1 MQRYQSDIDYFEE
14 NDTEILAISVD
25 ARPTQKKFAEEVG
38 AQFTLLSDWEKDVSR
53 LYGVLNE
60 ERGIARRTTFL
71 MDKEG
76 IIRRID
82 SGSEAIDIAG
92 LKETCAQLQ

>member
-1 MQRYQSDIDYFEE
+1 M
-14 NDTEILAISVD
+14 D

-38 AQFTLLSDWEKDVSR
+38 AQFKLLSDWDKDVSR

-60 ERGIARRTTFL
+60 ERGIAGRNTFL
-71 MDKEG
+71 IDKQG

-82 SGSEAIDIAG
+82 SGSDAIDIAG
-92 LKETCAQLQ
+92 LKDACAQLQ

>member
-1 MQRYQSDIDYFEE
+1 M
-14 NDTEILAISVD
+14 D

-38 AQFTLLSDWEKDVSR
+38 AQFKLLSDWDKDVSR

-60 ERGIARRTTFL
+60 ERGIAGRNTFL
-71 MDKEG
+71 IDKKG

-82 SGSEAIDIAG
+82 SGEDALDLSGVMERCEE
-92 LKETCAQLQ
+92 LNS

>member
-1 MQRYQSDIDYFEE
+1 V
-14 NDTEILAISVD
+14 SVD

-38 AQFTLLSDWEKDVSR
+38 AQFSLLSDWEKDVSR

-71 MDKEG
+71 IDKEG
-76 IIRRID
+76 IIRRMD

-92 LKETCAQLQ
+92 LKDACAQLQ